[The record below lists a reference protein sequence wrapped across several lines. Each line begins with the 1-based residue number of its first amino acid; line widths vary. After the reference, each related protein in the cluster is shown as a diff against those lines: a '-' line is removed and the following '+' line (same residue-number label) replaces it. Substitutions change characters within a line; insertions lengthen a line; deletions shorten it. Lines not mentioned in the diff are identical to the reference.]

1 MSPTSGIGASREQ
14 SFRSEN
20 RPSIY
25 LVATVFTC
33 QIRLPSA
40 VYDSHSSRCRG
51 CSGKYLHVRALE
63 LSAAHKLA
71 KGVALA
77 LRPANRKKFRVPVG
91 YVSDGMRK
99 RETRDAIS
107 EQKKIFDGQPQ
118 SLYKPVL
125 ILRGSWTDWEVRVK
139 WRVGRATG
147 MMQGQ
152 RKWFDGAQKPALYRR
167 ENLGIQR
174 LCNKRIQQG
183 DR

>member
-1 MSPTSGIGASREQ
+1 
-14 SFRSEN
+14 
-20 RPSIY
+20 
-25 LVATVFTC
+25 
-33 QIRLPSA
+33 
-40 VYDSHSSRCRG
+40 
-51 CSGKYLHVRALE
+51 
-63 LSAAHKLA
+63 
-71 KGVALA
+71 
-77 LRPANRKKFRVPVG
+77 
-91 YVSDGMRK
+91 MRK

-125 ILRGSWTDWEVRVK
+125 IPRGSWTDWEVRVK

>member
-1 MSPTSGIGASREQ
+1 VSPTSGIGASPEQ

-99 RETRDAIS
+99 RKNRDAIS

-118 SLYKPVL
+118 SLYKSV
-125 ILRGSWTDWEVRVK
+125 T

-147 MMQGQ
+147 VMQGQ